1 MDYRTLAARI
11 AQEEGVPSDLFLRL
25 VNQESGFQPNVTSSA
40 GAYGLT
46 QLMPGTARDLG
57 VDPTDPEQNLRGGAR
72 YLRQQ
77 LDRFG
82 EPSLALAAYNAG
94 PGRVQQYGG
103 IPPFEET
110 QNYVRSILGGSPVSV
125 STSGTGGAAMPDNM
139 QQGLLGSRPAQQ
151 GNGFWDN
158 FLGGALADPDRR
170 ARIGMAL
177 QGMTMNPN
185 QALMEAAQSGIE
197 ERKQGRIA
205 SRTAEWL
212 RSQPGGEAYVQ
223 MLEAGG
229 NPASVIQAYQ
239 QSRAAPEQTAAMQNY
254 LFLVSQGMDQ
264 QQAME
269 RAFSGG
275 TTVNVGGGPATPG
288 WEAID
293 KAYADTWLRD
303 STSSLADTANQ
314 AAQISDVL
322 GKLEG
327 GQELTGPAVGIQGDF
342 VRAILNPE
350 AQDAKDRVEQVVQRS
365 LRETLGAQ
373 FTQAEGDRL
382 IARAYNVNLTPA
394 QNAARL
400 RALFTSLQSVAQQKQ
415 AMRDYFNENGTL
427 QGFSGN
433 LGIPTIDDFLAVMD
447 SAAPAPAET
456 STNTGKTGTGITWSI
471 E

>member
-177 QGMTMNPN
+177 QGMTINPN
-185 QALMEAAQSGIE
+185 QALIQAAQSGIE

-239 QSRAAPEQTAAMQNY
+239 TRQDDIAAATSNPNVQSVQSLPDGGAVYYMKNGDIVVRDVSGNQLTGQEARDYVREAQAYGADLQRSIYASRETGKIEGAAEGQLPSAAMDVQYITGIVDDILNDPALPSMVGPIEGRLPNISATSQAFQSKLNQLSGQAFLNARQALKGGGAITDFESRKAEEAYLRMNTAQSEDAFRQALTDFKEAIQIGYQKLQANAGVAPQAAPT
-254 LFLVSQGMDQ
+254 
-264 QQAME
+264 
-269 RAFSGG
+269 
-275 TTVNVGGGPATPG
+275 
-288 WEAID
+288 
-293 KAYADTWLRD
+293 
-303 STSSLADTANQ
+303 Q
-314 AAQISDVL
+314 AAPQASSDDPL
-322 GKLEG
+322 G
-327 GQELTGPAVGIQGDF
+327 
-342 VRAILNPE
+342 
-350 AQDAKDRVEQVVQRS
+350 
-365 LRETLGAQ
+365 LR
-373 FTQAEGDRL
+373 R
-382 IARAYNVNLTPA
+382 
-394 QNAARL
+394 
-400 RALFTSLQSVAQQKQ
+400 
-415 AMRDYFNENGTL
+415 
-427 QGFSGN
+427 
-433 LGIPTIDDFLAVMD
+433 
-447 SAAPAPAET
+447 
-456 STNTGKTGTGITWSI
+456 
-471 E
+471 